1 MGPSGN
7 QIAPS
12 FLSWY
17 LLDVTHGQ
25 QDSALALQMSHLVLG
40 EILMHREFGYM
51 ELDEEISDVDC
62 PLIGPTPHAIVEVRN
77 R

>member
-12 FLSWY
+12 FLSRY
-17 LLDVTHGQ
+17 LLDVAHGQ

-40 EILMHREFGYM
+40 EILMHREFGYA
-51 ELDEEISDVDC
+51 EPDEISDVEC
-62 PLIGPTPHAIVEVRN
+62 PLIGPTPHAIVEERN